1 MKKNMVKLMG
11 VLVIA
16 GLMAGCGNSTQEEI
30 TVVSREDGS
39 GTRGAFI
46 ELFDIEEKDDSG
58 NKVDQTTEEANI
70 CNSTAVVMTTVQSD
84 EEAIGYISLGS
95 LNNTVKAVT
104 IDGIMPTAENIK
116 EGTYKISRAFSI
128 VTKGKASE
136 VTQDFI
142 DYILS
147 NQGQEIV
154 KAAGYISLDENTNY
168 EGTNPKGK
176 VVVAGSSSV
185 TPVMEKL
192 KEAYLGINPNADIE
206 IQESDS
212 TTGINS
218 TIEGICD
225 IGMTSRALKESEIE
239 AGLTDVTIALDG
251 IAIIVN
257 KANDKEELSSE
268 TVKKIY
274 TGEVT
279 TWEEVR

>member
-1 MKKNMVKLMG
+1 MKRKG
-11 VLVIA
+11 LVIFLA
-16 GLMAGCGNSTQEEI
+16 SIL
-30 TVVSREDGS
+30 
-39 GTRGAFI
+39 
-46 ELFDIEEKDDSG
+46 
-58 NKVDQTTEEANI
+58 
-70 CNSTAVVMTTVQSD
+70 
-84 EEAIGYISLGS
+84 
-95 LNNTVKAVT
+95 
-104 IDGIMPTAENIK
+104 
-116 EGTYKISRAFSI
+116 AFS
-128 VTKGKASE
+128 
-136 VTQDFI
+136 
-142 DYILS
+142 L
-147 NQGQEIV
+147 
-154 KAAGYISLDENTNY
+154 AACTNAQ
-168 EGTNPKGK
+168 GTNPTTQQNSNQNTDTTVDSQNTNSTENEQNSNTTQDSQGG
-176 VVVAGSSSV
+176 VDQNYQTRINVS
-185 TPVMEKL
+185 
-192 KEAYLGINPNADIE
+192 INPNADIE